1 MISVFH
7 EDENLLDSQIRLES
21 PLVFESVGASDSEH

>member
-7 EDENLLDSQIRLES
+7 EDENLLDSQES
-21 PLVFESVGASDSEH
+21 PLVFESVGASNSEH